1 MESTKQNIHFAF
13 AVNGQN
19 EFEKK
24 HFGDSEKFVIYR
36 WDGEDFIIASEEENI
51 FKDLDETHSHGS
63 KKKGQEIIKF
73 LKEKGVKAFV
83 SKQFGRNIKLINQ
96 HFIPV
101 ITSDNNIEDVLR
113 VLPNH
118 INKVVVA
125 VKEQPG
131 NHKLIDLRVKKIVAE

>member
-1 MESTKQNIHFAF
+1 MENIKQNIHFAF
-13 AVNGQN
+13 AVNKHN

-36 WDGEDFIIASEEENI
+36 WDGEDFNIASEEENI

-63 KKKGQEIIKF
+63 KKKGKEIIKF
-73 LKEKGVKAFV
+73 LKGKGVKAFV

-113 VLPNH
+113 VLPKF
-118 INKVVVA
+118 IPRVMEDI
-125 VKEQPG
+125 KEQPE
-131 NHKLIDLRVKKIVAE
+131 NHKLIDLRKK

>member
-1 MESTKQNIHFAF
+1 MENIEPDIHIAF

-24 HFGDSEKFVIYR
+24 HFGDSEKFVIYG
-36 WDGEDFIIASEEENI
+36 WGGEGFKIVSEEENV

-73 LKEKGVKAFV
+73 LKGKGVKAFV

-101 ITSDNNIEDVLR
+101 ITSDNCIEDVIG

-118 INKVVVA
+118 INKIVEA
-125 VKEQPG
+125 VKEQPE
-131 NHKLIDLRVKKIVAE
+131 NHKLIDLRKK